1 MANFTLVVG
10 NGIEPNQED
19 FQALRA
25 RADLVIAL
33 DGAAD
38 KFEGWDLVIG
48 DMDSIAV
55 PSGNSNDKS
64 KDDSDLSKALSK
76 YDVDAVIG
84 IEGGRID
91 HRLQAFTSLIE
102 TKSRAVL
109 YFGGGRARLIPI
121 KGMEM
126 NLNPGTICGLF
137 SFGKTNKVN
146 MSGTRYTLEDED
158 LFTGSKGVGNQVVS
172 SPIKITHQGG
182 DLIFTWQVD

>member
-55 PSGNSNDKS
+55 PSGNSSDKS
-64 KDDSDLSKALSK
+64 KDDSDLSKALSN

-109 YFGGGRARLIPI
+109 YFGGGRARLIPT
-121 KGMEM
+121 KGIEM
-126 NLNPGTICGLF
+126 NLDPGTICGLF

-146 MSGTRYTLEDED
+146 MSGTRYTLQDED

-172 SPIKITHQGG
+172 SPVKITHQGG